1 MLTVIRMKK
10 LEKVTLMRRML
21 TILLLCLMSEEER
34 PITSDD
40 GFFDVD
46 VTSS

>member
-21 TILLLCLMSEEER
+21 TILLLCLMIVR
-34 PITSDD
+34 RRDLLQVMMV
-40 GFFDVD
+40 FLM
-46 VTSS
+46 